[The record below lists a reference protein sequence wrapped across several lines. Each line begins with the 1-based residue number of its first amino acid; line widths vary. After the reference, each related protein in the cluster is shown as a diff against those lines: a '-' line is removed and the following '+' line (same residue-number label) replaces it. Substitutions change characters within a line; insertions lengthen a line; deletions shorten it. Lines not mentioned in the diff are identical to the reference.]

1 MQDEESGNRN
11 FLYAA
16 LDTTAYA
23 VFIKESRMRY
33 INATE
38 LHRKSGVM
46 RALPRAHSYT
56 LATLESRLC
65 KK

>member
-1 MQDEESGNRN
+1 MQDEESGSRN

-23 VFIKESRMRY
+23 VFTKESRMRC
-33 INATE
+33 INATK

-46 RALPRAHSYT
+46 RALPCAYSYT

>member
-1 MQDEESGNRN
+1 MQDEESVNRN

-16 LDTTAYA
+16 LDTSMYA
-23 VFIKESRMRY
+23 SFAKESRMRC
-33 INATE
+33 INATQ

-46 RALPRAHSYT
+46 RAIACSQSYT